1 MRKLAL
7 TLGLVLFST
16 LATGCAGL
24 SFMNRGVAMGTL
36 YVDEIGT
43 APGNQTSNP
52 VGTKVGEA
60 CASSILGVAVMGD
73 SSVQTAAN
81 AGGITKI
88 GTVNH
93 HYTNIIGA
101 YAKYCVIVTGE

>member
-1 MRKLAL
+1 MRKLVLA
-7 TLGLVLFST
+7 VAAVALFS
-16 LATGCAGL
+16 TGCAGL

-36 YVDEIGT
+36 YVDETGSPAMGT
-43 APGNQTSNP
+43 TDND

-60 CASSILGVAVMGD
+60 CASSILGAAVMGD
-73 SSVQTAAN
+73 SSIQTAAN
-81 AGGITKI
+81 AGGITKV

-93 HYTNIIGA
+93 HYTNILGL

>member
-7 TLGLVLFST
+7 VLFGAAFFT
-16 LATGCAGL
+16 TGCAGL
-24 SFMNRGVAMGTL
+24 SYMNRGVAVGTL
-36 YVDEIGT
+36 YVDETGPSMAGVT
-43 APGNQTSNP
+43 DND

-60 CASSILGVAVMGD
+60 CSSSILGILVTGD
-73 SSVQTAAN
+73 SSVKAAAQ

-93 HYTNIIGA
+93 HYTNLVGIL
-101 YAKYCVIVTGE
+101 AKYCTVVTGE

>member
-7 TLGLVLFST
+7 LIGAVALFS
-16 LATGCAGL
+16 TGCAGL
-24 SFMNRGVAMGTL
+24 SFSSRGAAFGGL
-36 YVDEIGT
+36 YVDETGS
-43 APGNQTSNP
+43 APGNFTSND

-60 CASSILGVAVMGD
+60 CASSILGAAVMGD
-73 SSVQTAAN
+73 ASVQTAAN

-93 HYTNIIGA
+93 HYTNILEIGRA
-101 YAKYCVIVTGE
+101 HV

>member
-7 TLGLVLFST
+7 ALGAVLLFG
-16 LATGCAGL
+16 TGCAGF
-24 SFMNRGVAMGTL
+24 SFANRGAAMGTL
-36 YVDEIGT
+36 YVDETGS
-43 APGNQTSNP
+43 APGNFTNND

-60 CASSILGVAVMGD
+60 CASSILGAAVLGD
-73 SSVQTAAN
+73 ASVQTAAN

-93 HYTNIIGA
+93 HYTNILGV
-101 YAKYCVIVTGE
+101 YATFCVIVTGE